1 MFFHN
6 LLFLDQV
13 NAYDTVRVVDV
24 LYRHKYFLT
33 PMSDFH
39 LRVVQP
45 SSSKTIEKSD
55 HTCELYESEERDTT
69 SVDTSRERNTA
80 IDSVH
85 KLTILNLPHGDVDP
99 ENQACDRNEGCKQN
113 RLGLSRVNHKKETLE
128 FSSGESC
135 VPILPWVNG
144 DGTINNIVYRGLR
157 RRVLGIVMQ
166 NPGILEV
173 CKLYNATLFNIFE
186 ISYNFEMG
194 LALSDAAY

>member
-1 MFFHN
+1 M
-6 LLFLDQV
+6 Q
-13 NAYDTVRVVDV
+13 T
-24 LYRHKYFLT
+24 
-33 PMSDFH
+33 
-39 LRVVQP
+39 
-45 SSSKTIEKSD
+45 
-55 HTCELYESEERDTT
+55 
-69 SVDTSRERNTA
+69 
-80 IDSVH
+80 
-85 KLTILNLPHGDVDP
+85 LTILNLPHGDVDP

-128 FSSGESC
+128 FSSGKSC

-144 DGTINNIVYRGLR
+144 DGIINNIVYRVLR

>member
-39 LRVVQP
+39 LCVVQP
-45 SSSKTIEKSD
+45 SSTKTIKKSD
-55 HTCELYESEERDTT
+55 HTCELYE
-69 SVDTSRERNTA
+69 
-80 IDSVH
+80 
-85 KLTILNLPHGDVDP
+85 
-99 ENQACDRNEGCKQN
+99 
-113 RLGLSRVNHKKETLE
+113 
-128 FSSGESC
+128 
-135 VPILPWVNG
+135 
-144 DGTINNIVYRGLR
+144 
-157 RRVLGIVMQ
+157 
-166 NPGILEV
+166 LEV

-194 LALSDAAY
+194 LALSDAA